1 MGNLGWNTL
10 DSKVVCSSPGFHF
23 QENPSKSYEMIYT
36 HIYNFIWT
44 NLKSFGMLLPS
55 NCVVYVVYLFKI
67 SFLNF
72 QKWSSEA
79 NFVSDQNLD
88 DAVNVIV
95 LPFLIDSFIML
106 FRCHNQGF
114 LMIFTTLGSTN
125 FWSFLQCL
133 LGSCDALLILS
144 NVFQKDKL
152 VLSDPNF

>member
-1 MGNLGWNTL
+1 
-10 DSKVVCSSPGFHF
+10 
-23 QENPSKSYEMIYT
+23 
-36 HIYNFIWT
+36 
-44 NLKSFGMLLPS
+44 MLLPS

-106 FRCHNQGF
+106 FRWHNQGF
-114 LMIFTTLGSTN
+114 FN
-125 FWSFLQCL
+125 DFHNAWVNKFLIISPML
-133 LGSCDALLILS
+133 TWIM
-144 NVFQKDKL
+144 
-152 VLSDPNF
+152 